1 MLAADLFTRLRSPGF
16 CLLRD
21 CTGGGVLGGT
31 GTYLSGHGTLMNC
44 CHHLPTT
51 IVTQNP
57 STKLTGIKLVKLLQ
71 WRTMLSNIL
80 QATKTTNIH
89 LFGLKLF
96 FKILRIKSQ
105 CFFQKLVFLLAKVL
119 LRDTYL
125 SSIFTSLQY
134 VWVLIN
140 GFGCKKSKVIQ
151 SLLFVKPQP
160 VDQTYGSIQQSEDN
174 HLLVYQL
181 VHTPLPHPQQLYKAT
196 QRSVRHPELVRDRHT
211 ACGTRSRG

>member
-21 CTGGGVLGGT
+21 CTGGGGVLGGT

-105 CFFQKLVFLLAKVL
+105 CFF
-119 LRDTYL
+119 
-125 SSIFTSLQY
+125 
-134 VWVLIN
+134 
-140 GFGCKKSKVIQ
+140 SKVG
-151 SLLFVKPQP
+151 FFACK
-160 VDQTYGSIQQSEDN
+160 SI
-174 HLLVYQL
+174 
-181 VHTPLPHPQQLYKAT
+181 T
-196 QRSVRHPELVRDRHT
+196 QRHVFIFNFYKFAICLGLNKWFWMQEKRGHTIVVVR
-211 ACGTRSRG
+211 